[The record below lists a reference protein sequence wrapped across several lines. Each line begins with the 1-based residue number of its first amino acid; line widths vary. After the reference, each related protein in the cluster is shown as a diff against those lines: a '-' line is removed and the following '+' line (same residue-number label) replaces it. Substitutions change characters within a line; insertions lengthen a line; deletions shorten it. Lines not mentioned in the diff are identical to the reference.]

1 MFIAAIVAI
10 GVTITQ
16 RSVEDTLFGAI
27 STRPHIWIFYVWESS
42 IALVLAE
49 LVSHITTVFAQ
60 RLFLGAAS
68 QFRIDAT
75 AFVAKV
81 QRC

>member
-16 RSVEDTLFGAI
+16 RSVEDTLFGAT

-42 IALVLAE
+42 VALTIAE
-49 LVSHITTVFAQ
+49 LVSHVTTVFTQ
-60 RLFLGAAS
+60 RLFLPILERDNYY
-68 QFRIDAT
+68 FILDE
-75 AFVAKV
+75 
-81 QRC
+81 